1 MIKFSN
7 CSASII
13 AGSLLSMLTLEEA
26 FAGASAASATAA
38 PSAGISQ
45 FLVLGGFLLIFYLL
59 IWRPQSKRAKLQRD
73 LIQSIQADDEVVTAG
88 GFIGKVIK
96 VTDQFVV
103 LKLAENNEAV
113 IQKQAISAS
122 LPKGTIKNIR

>member
-7 CSASII
+7 CSASVI

-26 FAGASAASATAA
+26 FAGASATAA

-59 IWRPQSKRAKLQRD
+59 IWRPQSKRAKQQRD

-113 IQKQAISAS
+113 VQKQAISAS

>member
-1 MIKFSN
+1 MIKFAN
-7 CSASII
+7 YLVSIG
-13 AGSLLSMLTLEEA
+13 AGSLLTLEQA
-26 FAGASAASATAA
+26 FAGASATTAA

-59 IWRPQSKRAKLQRD
+59 IWRPQSKRAKLQRN
-73 LIQSIQADDEVVTAG
+73 LIQSIQAEDEVVTAG

-113 IQKQAISAS
+113 VQKQAISAS

>member
-1 MIKFSN
+1 MIKFAN
-7 CSASII
+7 YLVSII
-13 AGSLLSMLTLEEA
+13 TGSLLTLEQA

-59 IWRPQSKRAKLQRD
+59 IWRPQSKRAKVQRD
-73 LIQSIQADDEVVTAG
+73 LIQSIQAEDEVVTAG

-113 IQKQAISAS
+113 VQKQAISAS